1 MSLVIPKADYWKP
14 YYKNFRYADTFQI
27 RILTKDVKK
36 IVVFQ
41 KDIYPSYYVI
51 LKDNSTVHI
60 HYNCTKE
67 LCGRDTPFYQT
78 CWYENEKTT
87 FWDDPVYINYK
98 IYNFKIITDFI
109 NHIDFEKIPV
119 EKYRDYY
126 EYKK

>member
-14 YYKNFRYADTFQI
+14 YYKNFRYSKSNEITLFA
-27 RILTKDVKK
+27 KDVIKV
-36 IVVFQ
+36 IIFT

-51 LKDNSTVHI
+51 MKDDSTVHI
-60 HYNCTKE
+60 HYNCSKE

-87 FWDDPVYINYK
+87 FWDDPVYMNYK

-109 NHIDFEKIPV
+109 NQIDFDKIPV